1 MSPSIQPAGA
11 ADKLGDSVAA
21 TQATP
26 EHQPQ
31 GIDTAYQYLAPQMA
45 TAVPV
50 PPPAPCQ
57 CCHDTTMGNSRCR
70 ANDCFVTWRS
80 PFVFSGIVGFAG
92 MTLCKNLFFL
102 TSTVGVT
109 ALTLMT
115 LGKQGIVEVN
125 WKKLEDQFQTTANWT
140 FKVPSKGMQHAMASM
155 RVNDNS

>member
-109 ALTLMT
+109 ALTLMVYCT
-115 LGKQGIVEVN
+115 HLCAN
-125 WKKLEDQFQTTANWT
+125 HFAKLIQ
-140 FKVPSKGMQHAMASM
+140 S
-155 RVNDNS
+155 